1 LEGEFSDNLF
11 LILNTNISSP
21 RLSGSGCFGT
31 VDGLRRGGFRGRVTV
46 ISKEPYLP
54 IDRTKLSKAL
64 IADAN
69 KLILR
74 NGAWFKATSVDFV
87 LDEVT
92 DVDFGGKKI
101 SAASGK
107 EFPYTKLV
115 LATGGT
121 PRTLSIEGFSTLEN
135 IFVLRTVS
143 DVKSINAAVG
153 EEKGRQ
159 IVVIGSSFIG
169 MEVAKALAGKG
180 HKVAVV
186 GMEKAPLERVIGA
199 EVGTGL
205 QKQLEGIGIKF
216 FMEASVESA
225 SPLHPGGTK
234 VAAVALK
241 DGTKLPADL
250 VILGVGVAPATE
262 YLKGNPDV
270 QLERDGSIK
279 VDESFSVIGLKDVYA
294 IGSSTL
300 MVGFL
305 VERC

>member
-1 LEGEFSDNLF
+1 M
-11 LILNTNISSP
+11 
-21 RLSGSGCFGT
+21 
-31 VDGLRRGGFRGRVTV
+31 TV
-46 ISKEPYLP
+46 ISKEPHLP

-64 IADAN
+64 IADAD
-69 KLILR
+69 KLALR
-74 NGAWFKATSVDFV
+74 NSAWFKATSIDFV
-87 LDEVT
+87 MDEVVG
-92 DVDFGGKKI
+92 VDFGGKKV
-101 SAASGK
+101 STAGRK

-121 PRTLSIEGFSTLEN
+121 PRTLRLEGFSTLED
-135 IFVLRTVS
+135 IFVLRTIS

-180 HKVAVV
+180 HKVVVV

-199 EVGTGL
+199 EVGIGL
-205 QKQLEGIGIKF
+205 QKQLEGVDVKF

-225 SPLHPGGTK
+225 SPLHPGSTK
-234 VAAVALK
+234 VAAVKLK

-279 VDESFSVIGLKDVYA
+279 VDESFSIIGLKDVYA
-294 IGSSTL
+294 IGSSPL
-300 MVGFL
+300 AIDFPVA
-305 VERC
+305 RC